1 MHRAAALTV
10 VDGVFI
16 RVSVYVRSQNRACN
30 ADHASTRLKKRQ
42 VVSDLHCLTSRPA
55 QALSWLLIA
64 AMAAPLQ
71 AFEFDGLSPGG
82 SLALTSDYIYRGR
95 SESDD
100 HLAAQADL
108 HLADRGGNFAGAWF
122 STRDRNLSPYAR
134 YDVELYLG
142 HRFDLNGSWS
152 ATLSGRS
159 HYYLDATGEEPSA
172 DYQEI
177 SAALNYLDRWSVV
190 LTAIPSAVRY
200 WYDLRLTRSP
210 AYVAETSA
218 QWLLRP
224 GWFLTAGAGYY
235 YVSGTGAGINSAG
248 GYAYGNLG
256 LAFEYHRWR
265 LDVGYFITQPHAA
278 ELFPYPIANQHFA
291 GTLAWQF

>member
-1 MHRAAALTV
+1 MGSGLQCLPSWPARALPLLLAAAV
-10 VDGVFI
+10 
-16 RVSVYVRSQNRACN
+16 
-30 ADHASTRLKKRQ
+30 
-42 VVSDLHCLTSRPA
+42 
-55 QALSWLLIA
+55 
-64 AMAAPLQ
+64 AAPLQ
-71 AFEFDGLSPGG
+71 AFDFDGISPGG
-82 SLALTSDYIYRGR
+82 SLALTSDYIYRGL

-108 HLADRGGNFAGAWF
+108 HLADGGNFAGVWL
-122 STRDRNLSPYAR
+122 SNRDRNLSPYAR

-142 HRFDLNGSWS
+142 HRFDLNGSWG

-172 DYQEI
+172 DYQQV
-177 SAALNYLDRWSVV
+177 SAALNYLDRWSLE
-190 LTAIPSAVRY
+190 LTAMPNAVRY

-210 AYVAETSA
+210 AYAAETSA
-218 QWLLRP
+218 QWLLHA
-224 GWFLTAGAGYY
+224 GFFLTAGAGYY
-235 YVSGTGAGINSAG
+235 YVTGTGPGINSAG
-248 GYAYGNLG
+248 GYGYGNVG

-265 LDVGYFITQPHAA
+265 LDVGYFVTQPRAR